1 MNRLRS
7 LGLSQ
12 PLLSQ
17 VSPEEIEAHAVGRV
31 VFESH
36 ARCTVATDDG
46 DHPAIL
52 HPRLHDPADRV
63 VVGDWVVLDRT
74 GDPTWIVRRLERH
87 RTLVRRDPDRG
98 VQVMCANID
107 LALVA
112 TAMDRDLN
120 PRRLERY
127 LALIAQAGVGSALV
141 LTKADLAP
149 DGVNVALAELGAAFD
164 QVFAVSAL
172 HGHGIDALRA
182 VVPAGTTAALLG
194 SSGVG
199 KTTLI
204 NALAGT
210 AFDTGPVRES
220 DDRGRHTTTSRR
232 LVPLAGAGWLVD
244 NPGLRQVG
252 PVGADGVSRTFADV
266 AALTGGCRFRDCAHL
281 TEPGC
286 AILEALAAGTLN
298 EERLAAWRK
307 LEREVAYEARR
318 IDRDAAR
325 AERAKWKRRAR
336 QNRERDAHRE
346 RNRE

>member
-1 MNRLRS
+1 VIRLRS

-17 VSPEEIEAHAVGRV
+17 VPPEDVEAQAVGRV
-31 VFESH
+31 VFESRTH
-36 ARCTVATDDG
+36 CTVATEGG
-46 DHPAIL
+46 DLAAL
-52 HPRLHDPADRV
+52 VHPRLQDPSDRI
-63 VVGDWVVLDRT
+63 VVGDWVIVDRT
-74 GDPTWIVRRLERH
+74 GDPTWIVRRLERL
-87 RTLVRRDPDRG
+87 RALTRRDPDRG
-98 VQVMCANID
+98 VQVMCANVD
-107 LALVA
+107 VALVA

-127 LALIAQAGVGSALV
+127 LAVANQAEVTSALV

-149 DGVNVALAELGAAFD
+149 DGVAAAAAEFGPAFD
-164 QVFAVSAL
+164 HVLAVSAL
-172 HGHGIDALRA
+172 RGEGIDALRA
-182 VVPAGTTAALLG
+182 LVPEGTTAALLG

-210 AFDTGPVRES
+210 TLDTGPVREG
-220 DDRGRHTTTSRR
+220 DARGRHTTTARR
-232 LVPLAGAGWLVD
+232 MVALPGAGWLVD

-252 PVGADGVSRTFADV
+252 PVGAEGVSRTFGDV
-266 AALTGGCRFRDCAHL
+266 EAIAAACRFRDCHHD

-286 AILEALAAGTLN
+286 ALQEALASGGLSA
-298 EERLAAWRK
+298 ERFAAWRK
-307 LEREVAYEARR
+307 LGREVAYEARR

-325 AERAKWKRRAR
+325 AERAKWKRIHR
-336 QNRERDAHRE
+336 QSRERQALRD